1 METIKFLLT
10 ILLGMAVAACGGG
23 GGSGISG
30 RVTLTGLAHDFALPG
45 VTINLAGASSAST
58 TTAAY
63 GSYSFTGLANGN
75 YTVTPSLA
83 GYAFSPT
90 GTAVSVSGANVTGTD
105 FTATAA
111 ATAYSISG
119 TVSGAASSGVKITLG
134 GDNTGTAVTDTGG
147 TYTISSLVAGNYTVT
162 PSLSGFT
169 FSPKNIAMTSL
180 AANSTANNFVAT
192 AIP

>member
-23 GGSGISG
+23 GGGGSDISG

-45 VTINLAGASSAST
+45 VTINLASAST
-58 TTAAY
+58 ITDAY

-90 GTAVSVSGANVTGTD
+90 GTAVSVSGANATGTD

-119 TVSGAASSGVKITLG
+119 TVSGAASSGVKITLSG
-134 GDNTGTAVTDTGG
+134 NNTGTAVTGTGG